1 MKLGYFASRR
11 QTVARVFP
19 NIQSKRI
26 LVSNKPGIGILL
38 PPPTELLSNP
48 DFTASITGWT
58 PFNCTAAWVAGGLA
72 RLTATG
78 GLVQFWS
85 DITVPTTE
93 VLAILMNARVATG
106 TSAWSW
112 QLENPIGSGAGGSS
126 GNSNSSTFTTLSRSI
141 AASAGTARL
150 NFLGS
155 NPVIGDTYEIDFASM
170 KVEAPL

>member
-1 MKLGYFASRR
+1 VKLGYFASRR

-19 NIQSKRI
+19 NIQSKHI
-26 LVSNKPGIGILL
+26 LVHNKPGIGILL

-48 DFTASITGWT
+48 DFTASIAGWT
-58 PFNCTAAWVAGGLA
+58 PFNCTAAWVAGVA

-93 VLAILMNARVATG
+93 ILAISMNARVATG

-112 QLENPIGSGAGGSS
+112 QLENPIGTGAGGSS
-126 GNSNSSTFTTLSRSI
+126 GNSSSSTFTTLSRSL

-150 NFLGS
+150 IFYGS
-155 NPVIGDTYEIDFASM
+155 NPVIGDIYEIDFASM